1 MPKFEKYAN
10 LGAVVL
16 PFVAFLLA
24 VVLLWN
30 KAIGA
35 IDLAIFFLMYSITGF
50 GITVGYHRMLT
61 HRAFSTSKPV
71 EYAFAVAGCMAVEGP
86 PIAWVS
92 DHRKHHALTDVE
104 GDPHSPHVGHGAGL
118 KGLWHAHSG
127 WLMKTQGTSEFS
139 KYAPDLCEDK
149 GMRWI
154 SRHFLHIVGLSLLIP
169 FVLGF
174 IAHGFSLTAALWT
187 LLWAGF
193 VRIFFIHHVTW
204 SINSIC
210 HVFGRRRFD
219 LGAEN
224 KSTNVAWLA
233 IPTFGESWHHNHHA
247 FPRSSAHGLKRWEI
261 DTSAMFITVLE
272 KLGIA
277 HGVVRIAPER
287 QAEKLVGA
295 QPAEPAADEPAAK
308 SDEPAAKSDEPAKKT
323 AAAA

>member
-1 MPKFEKYAN
+1 MPKILRYAN
-10 LGAVVL
+10 LGAVII
-16 PFVAFLLA
+16 PFIAFLLA

-30 KAIGA
+30 KAVGA
-35 IDLAIFFLMYSITGF
+35 IDLAIFFVMYVVTGL
-50 GITVGYHRMLT
+50 GITVGYHRLLT
-61 HRAFSTSKPV
+61 HRAFQTSKPV
-71 EYAFAVAGCMAVEGP
+71 EYAFAIAGSMAVEGP
-86 PIAWVS
+86 PIAWVA
-92 DHRKHHALTDVE
+92 DHRLHHAHTDVE
-104 GDPHSPHVGHGAGL
+104 GDPHSPHVGEGTGL

-127 WLMKTQGTSEFS
+127 WLMKTQGSAEFR

-154 SRHFLHIVGLSLLIP
+154 SRNHLLFIGLSLLIP
-169 FVLGF
+169 FVAGF
-174 IAHGFSLTAALWT
+174 VLHGFSVTAALWT

-219 LGAEN
+219 VED

-247 FPRSSAHGLKRWEI
+247 FPRSARQGLGRYEVDI
-261 DTSAMFITVLE
+261 SAMVIWSLE
-272 KLGIA
+272 KIGLA
-277 HGVVRIAPER
+277 HNVVRISPER
-287 QAEKLVGA
+287 QQEKLADAARPV
-295 QPAEPAADEPAAK
+295 AE
-308 SDEPAAKSDEPAKKT
+308 S